1 LIVWWEIPW
10 ARFLHPN
17 RVDRDAD
24 SILMSTVIKPVVSQ
38 LISGGSAANADK
50 LGDTVAAAKDSAD
63 IGIDTM
69 VESAGTGGWDA
80 YEVWRRFIKDARD
93 RRKQQETN

>member
-1 LIVWWEIPW
+1 
-10 ARFLHPN
+10 
-17 RVDRDAD
+17 
-24 SILMSTVIKPVVSQ
+24 MSTVTKPVVSQ
-38 LISGGSAANADK
+38 LISGGSAANADE
-50 LGDTVAAAKDSAD
+50 LGDTVAAAGVAD

-69 VESAGTGGWDA
+69 IESAGTGGWDA

>member
-1 LIVWWEIPW
+1 
-10 ARFLHPN
+10 
-17 RVDRDAD
+17 
-24 SILMSTVIKPVVSQ
+24 MSTVTKPVVSQ

-50 LGDTVAAAKDSAD
+50 LGDAIAAQGTGD

-69 VESAGTGGWDA
+69 IEPSASAGGWDA

>member
-1 LIVWWEIPW
+1 
-10 ARFLHPN
+10 
-17 RVDRDAD
+17 
-24 SILMSTVIKPVVSQ
+24 MSTVSKPVVSQ

-50 LGDTVAAAKDSAD
+50 LGDTVATAQDGAD
-63 IGIDTM
+63 IGIDT
-69 VESAGTGGWDA
+69 VIQPSLGSANGWDA